1 MLKFLAYAG
10 VAYAAYQIL
19 RAMRPQQLEGTDLA
33 ATQTPLVG
41 YNPATSAPSV
51 FGNQTAWQSATANY
65 YDAYAPTYRWAPA
78 SQGYGWNG
86 DFYPVN
92 AR

>member
-1 MLKFLAYAG
+1 MLKYIAYAG
-10 VAYAAYQIL
+10 VAYAAYQIV
-19 RAMRPQQLEGTDLA
+19 RAMRPQQIEGADLA
-33 ATQTPLVG
+33 RQETPLVG
-41 YNPATSAPSV
+41 YNPATSAPST
-51 FGNQTAWQSATANY
+51 FGAGTAWASATAQY
-65 YDAYAPTYRWAPA
+65 YDAYAPQYHWAPA